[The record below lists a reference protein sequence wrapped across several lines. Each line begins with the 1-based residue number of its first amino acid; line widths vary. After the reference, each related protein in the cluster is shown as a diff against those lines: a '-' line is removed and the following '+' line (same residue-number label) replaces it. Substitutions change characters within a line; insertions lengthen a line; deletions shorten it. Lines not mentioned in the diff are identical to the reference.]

1 MTRRF
6 YIERVLRQI
15 YGGYVSDDS
24 AITVNLVNSWLN
36 DALGIAAK
44 QCYKEAIQLEGI
56 GYVNNSFYA
65 TYKGISVTEDE
76 QFVYKIELPQLP
88 LGLGRNEGIST
99 LKFKSSTGEISI
111 PCIPISESQATYFQ
125 GMRPMPNKVIYK
137 PEGGY
142 ILAYTTL
149 MLSAYTASVTMVS
162 GGNDADLDS
171 TINVPNDYFPVIV
184 EYVKSQ
190 LAFERQ
196 MPVDVQNDGLDAIKT
211 T

>member
-6 YIERVLRQI
+6 YIERALRQI
-15 YGGYVSDDS
+15 YGGYISDDS
-24 AITVNLVNSWLN
+24 DITVNLVNSWLN

-44 QCYKEAIQLEGI
+44 QCYKDSIQLEGI

-65 TYKGISVTEDE
+65 TYKGISVTADE

-88 LGLGRNEGIST
+88 LGLGRNEGVST
-99 LKFKSSTGEISI
+99 LKFKSSTGELSM
-111 PCIPISESQATYFQ
+111 PCIPINESQATYFQ
-125 GMRPMPNKVIYK
+125 SMRPIPNKVIYK
-137 PEGGY
+137 SEGGY
-142 ILAYTTL
+142 ILAYSTL
-149 MLSAYTASVTMVS
+149 MLSDYTASVTMVS
-162 GGNDADLDS
+162 GGDS
-171 TINVPNDYFPVIV
+171 TDLNSIINVPDDYFPVIV
-184 EYVKSQ
+184 EYIKAQ